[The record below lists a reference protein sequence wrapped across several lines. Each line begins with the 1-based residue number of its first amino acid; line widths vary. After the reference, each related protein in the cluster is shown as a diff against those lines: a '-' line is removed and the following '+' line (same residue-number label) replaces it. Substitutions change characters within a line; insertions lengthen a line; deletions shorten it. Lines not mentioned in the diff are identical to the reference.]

1 MAGGPL
7 SSPYETI
14 DQSFALDRVRLRFR
28 DPEVEKTFKHESL
41 AQSINFIRAYLIAG
55 TGLYMMFG
63 ILDRIAGGDDY
74 LVLWGIRYGIVT
86 PILLGVFAL
95 TFFNKFFKY
104 SQLALGSTMMTAG
117 LSIVAMTAIMNPPF
131 NSEYYAGLI
140 MVVIYCG
147 TLIRLE
153 FIHSLWISVFLFAC
167 YQLSC
172 WWLNPIPTDI
182 AISNNFFL
190 VMATGVGLFS
200 GYIEE
205 TYIRKA
211 YSSQKIIE
219 TKNSLLNVLL
229 QESHKANR
237 SKNEFLATMSHELR
251 TPLNAVIGFSDIL
264 KKQMFGPLGNDKYTD
279 YVNDIHKSGSHL
291 LSIIND
297 ILDLAKAESGKLQL
311 DEREVEVNDI
321 VERCIRMCLGPAQSG
336 KVKVIPPENSKAIY
350 VRADERLLFQLVLN
364 LVSNA
369 VKFTREG
376 GEVRF
381 ELTASQDEGVIVK
394 VIDTGIGIA
403 PEDIGRVLRP
413 FEQVEGSLARR
424 HGGTGLGL
432 PYAERLAQLHGGKL
446 TIESVLGRGTAATIW
461 LPRERFIG
469 FGNVVP
475 LKAAG

>member
-1 MAGGPL
+1 L
-7 SSPYETI
+7 SSPFETT
-14 DQSFALDRVRLRFR
+14 DRSFALDRVRLRFR
-28 DPEVEKTFKHESL
+28 DPKAEAQFTRESL
-41 AQSINFIRAYLIAG
+41 AQSINFIRTYLIAG

-63 ILDRIAGGDDY
+63 VLDRIVGGADY
-74 LVLWGIRYGIVT
+74 LTLWGIRYGLVT
-86 PILLGVFAL
+86 PLLLGVFAL
-95 TFFNKFFKY
+95 TFSRKFFKY
-104 SQLALGSTMMTAG
+104 AQLALGSTMMFAG
-117 LSIVAMTAIMNPPF
+117 LSIVAMTAIMNAPF
-131 NSEYYAGLI
+131 NSQYYAGLI

-147 TLIRLE
+147 TLIRLR

-167 YQLSC
+167 YQAVC
-172 WWLNPIPTDI
+172 WWINPLPLET

-219 TKNSLLNVLL
+219 AKNALLNVLL

-237 SKNEFLATMSHELR
+237 SKSEFLATMSHELR

-279 YVNDIHKSGSHL
+279 YVNDIHRSGSHL

-297 ILDLAKAESGKLQL
+297 ILDLAKAESGKLEL
-311 DEREVEVNDI
+311 DERKVDLVDI
-321 VERCIRMCLGPAQSG
+321 IERCIRMCHGPAQSG
-336 KVKVIPPENSKAIY
+336 KVRVVPPPVLHSVYAR
-350 VRADERLLFQLVLN
+350 VDERLIFQLILN
-364 LVSNA
+364 LCSNA

-381 ELTASQDEGVIVK
+381 TVAASQEEGIVIK
-394 VIDTGIGIA
+394 VIDTGIGI
-403 PEDIGRVLRP
+403 PQEDIPRVLRP
-413 FEQVEGSLARR
+413 FEQVESSLARR

-432 PYAERLAQLHGGKL
+432 PYAERLAQMHGGKL
-446 TIESVLGRGTAATIW
+446 SIESELGKGTTAILS
-461 LPRERFIG
+461 LPPSRFIG
-469 FGNVVP
+469 FGNVAR
-475 LKAAG
+475 LKVAG